1 MHPLIATHKAAIN
14 ELCRRHGVRRLE
26 LFGSAAGPKF
36 NPAAQ
41 DADFLV
47 EFDASSGLNAFE
59 AYFDLKESLSSL
71 LGCPVDL
78 VMPSAIRNPYF
89 RASVES
95 SREALYGA

>member
-1 MHPLIATHKAAIN
+1 MHPVIAAHKSAID
-14 ELCRRHGVRRLE
+14 ELCRRHCVRRLE
-26 LFGSAAGPKF
+26 LFGSAAGKDF

-41 DADFLV
+41 DMDFLV
-47 EFDASSGLNAFE
+47 EFDAGADINAFE
-59 AYFDLKESLSSL
+59 AYFDLKQSLSSL